1 MADGKF
7 RYSVFRAADGKRCV
21 VIMNMEEHKPITTK
35 LDLPNAGALVVA
47 TPEQQEA
54 QSTSAAV
61 NIPPRFAA
69 VIMEKLAA

>member
-1 MADGKF
+1 
-7 RYSVFRAADGKRCV
+7 V
-21 VIMNMEEHKPITTK
+21 VIMNLEERKPITTK

-61 NIPPRFAA
+61 NIPPRSAA
-69 VIMEKLAA
+69 VIMES